1 MKNTLTIFALALG
14 LTALPLISY
23 AQEESTTDPV
33 ETTADDGTTVEST
46 DDNTVVEVEDDGA
59 MEVDDGTMETIDEEM
74 ASEEGMLALP
84 ASASEQGRLSSAK
97 GMETANQAR
106 QRGADFGRERA
117 EQARKDG
124 GRPDAPESAA
134 NRPEAPET
142 ATNRPGGRPER

>member
-1 MKNTLTIFALALG
+1 MKNTLSIFALALG
-14 LTALPLISY
+14 LAALPLVSY
-23 AQEESTTDPV
+23 AQEEATTDPV
-33 ETTADDGTTVEST
+33 ETTTDDAAVVETT
-46 DDNTVVEVEDDGA
+46 DDNTVAEVEDDG
-59 MEVDDGTMETIDEEM
+59 TMEAIDEEM

-117 EQARKDG
+117 EQARNDG
-124 GRPDAPESAA
+124 GRPDAPEATT
-134 NRPEAPET
+134 NRPEAPEA

>member
-1 MKNTLTIFALALG
+1 MKNTLSIFALALG
-14 LTALPLISY
+14 LTALPLVSY

-33 ETTADDGTTVEST
+33 ETTADDAAVVETT
-46 DDNTVVEVEDDGA
+46 DDNTVAEVEDDG
-59 MEVDDGTMETIDEEM
+59 TMEAVEDEEM

-106 QRGADFGRERA
+106 QRGADFGHERA
-117 EQARKDG
+117 EQARNDG
-124 GRPDAPESAA
+124 GRPEAPEAA
-134 NRPEAPET
+134 TNRPEAPEA

>member
-14 LTALPLISY
+14 LAALPLISY

-33 ETTADDGTTVEST
+33 ETTADDGAVEETT
-46 DDNTVVEVEDDGA
+46 DDNTVVEVEDDG
-59 MEVDDGTMETIDEEM
+59 TMETIDEEM
-74 ASEEGMLALP
+74 ATEEGMLALP

-106 QRGADFGRERA
+106 ERGADFGRERA
-117 EQARKDG
+117 EQARNDG
-124 GRPDAPESAA
+124 GRPDAPEAA
-134 NRPEAPET
+134 NNRPEAPEA